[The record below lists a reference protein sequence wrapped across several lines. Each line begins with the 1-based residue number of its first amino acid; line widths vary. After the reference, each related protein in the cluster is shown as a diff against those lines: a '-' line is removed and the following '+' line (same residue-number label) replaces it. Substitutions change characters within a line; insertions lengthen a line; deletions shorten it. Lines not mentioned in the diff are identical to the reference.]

1 MDEKKDLN
9 DNSALVGMT
18 GLSLAVTLT
27 KPVNP
32 LGFSFLIFQ
41 IEIIIPGLSQRIKE
55 MTRWNTECFE
65 KFQLLE
71 GAVVISESSM

>member
-1 MDEKKDLN
+1 MKKKDLN

-18 GLSLAVTLT
+18 DLSLAVTLT

-41 IEIIIPGLSQRIKE
+41 IEIIIASLPGSQGHYDYQMRQ
-55 MTRWNTECFE
+55 WAE
-65 KFQLLE
+65 KL
-71 GAVVISESSM
+71 